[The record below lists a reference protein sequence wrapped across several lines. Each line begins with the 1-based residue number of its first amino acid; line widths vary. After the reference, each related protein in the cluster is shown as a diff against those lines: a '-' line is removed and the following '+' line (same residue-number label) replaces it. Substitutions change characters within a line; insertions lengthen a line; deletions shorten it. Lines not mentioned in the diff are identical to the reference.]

1 MRSML
6 LLTKYN
12 LFLHYQPNPSC
23 GSWVGYNSECHW
35 MMDWPG
41 AREWDQQHGP
51 RTNIQTDKHHE
62 NPSSSQTNQ
71 SSQSRLSCGRMLIV
85 TSLEIMS
92 FDLRTELSLIVTAA
106 MVLRIL
112 IQIWWPD
119 TDDPGRGNSISI
131 IMTLLELINKRHTYN
146 RHYKWTDSLSNSI
159 INTGHYGNH

>member
-1 MRSML
+1 MAHEWVTIQSVTGWWTGREL
-6 LLTKYN
+6 
-12 LFLHYQPNPSC
+12 
-23 GSWVGYNSECHW
+23 GSEINNT
-35 MMDWPG
+35 DPG
-41 AREWDQQHGP
+41 P
-51 RTNIQTDKHHE
+51 TSSKTDKHHE

-119 TDDPGRGNSISI
+119 TDPGRGNSISI

-159 INTGHYGNH
+159 INTGHYGSH

>member
-1 MRSML
+1 MAHEWVTIQSVNGWWTGREL
-6 LLTKYN
+6 
-12 LFLHYQPNPSC
+12 
-23 GSWVGYNSECHW
+23 GSEINNT
-35 MMDWPG
+35 DPG
-41 AREWDQQHGP
+41 P
-51 RTNIQTDKHHE
+51 TSSKTQTDKHHE
-62 NPSSSQTNQ
+62 NPSSIQTNQ
-71 SSQSRLSCGRMLIV
+71 SSQSRLSCGRLLIV

-119 TDDPGRGNSISI
+119 TDPGRGNSISI

-159 INTGHYGNH
+159 INTGHYGCH